1 MFLRILLFSLLAY
14 FVYKLVVGL
23 IIPVF
28 KTTRKMR
35 KDFNEIKSRM
45 NSIMEDQQQ
54 EKSSQFKSKEPPE
67 TKSKP
72 KDYID
77 FEEIK

>member
-14 FVYKLVVGL
+14 FIYKMVVGL

-35 KDFNEIKSRM
+35 KEFNEIKSRM
-45 NSIMEDQQQ
+45 NSFTNDQHQ
-54 EKSSQFKSKEPPE
+54 EKKGQFKSKEPPA
-67 TKSKP
+67 TQSKP